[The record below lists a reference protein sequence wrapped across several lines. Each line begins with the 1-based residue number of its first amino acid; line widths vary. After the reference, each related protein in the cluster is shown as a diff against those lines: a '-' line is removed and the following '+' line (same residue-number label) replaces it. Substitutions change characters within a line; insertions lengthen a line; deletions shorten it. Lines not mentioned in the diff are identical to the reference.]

1 MVLWIW
7 IALFSVAG
15 VLGWLILLPRPNN
28 QSLDLVER
36 FLPYIVGVIGV
47 YLIVRGYWPH
57 GLGLIAFFFGS
68 KAVSKT
74 VNCRRL
80 KRLDQEA
87 RNIHARE

>member
-47 YLIVRGYWPH
+47 YLIVRGYWPY
-57 GLGLIAFFFGS
+57 GLGLIVFFFGS

-74 VNCRRL
+74 VNTRRL

-87 RNIHARE
+87 RNT